1 MLKQSRV
8 FGVEIMRKEVTW
20 TKMVINA
27 CEGETMKPKFFEVV
41 KYRFDNIMAKGLV
54 ALIGLLA
61 LISLIFVSII
71 ALVVVAFGLFPPNE
85 ELDFLEVVWLSV
97 LRTLDPGTMG
107 QDAGLGFR
115 TAMFIVTLSGVV
127 IVASLIGVIS
137 NAFNAR
143 VDQLRKGHSKVLEKD
158 HILILGWSGKVH
170 QILHEVTLANQSRRN
185 STVVILADQDKVEME
200 DELRSH
206 GHFKSRTRIIVRSGD
221 PMRESNLHMVRAND
235 ARSLIILAPDSLED
249 ADSFSLKTALAILNG
264 KDRKNAPYQ
273 IVAEIKEEQNL
284 EVAEL
289 IGKGQVVWIN
299 AEEVISRLIVQT
311 SRQSGLSTV
320 YSDLLDFE
328 GNELY
333 LKQADSLA
341 GLSYLDASLSQKSS
355 CLIGFV
361 RDGQVFLNP
370 ALEAEIRESDQ
381 LILLSLDD
389 SSIEFGQVSTFDE
402 AHITAA
408 AHYTLKPDKTLILGT
423 NHALNLILAE
433 INDFSP
439 IGSSVKIVDTS
450 IPEFEREHGNLQIE
464 TLNAEP
470 SSRKVLQ
477 SVTLDEFNHIIVLAD
492 RESRTSEQA
501 DARTLLTLLNL
512 RELMKESPRSP
523 NIVSEMLNDHNRELA
538 ESASPDDF
546 IVSEKLISNLIS
558 EITEDSA
565 ISPVI
570 RAVLSSDGAQVKLQ
584 PAEYFVTLGEEVDFN
599 TVTVAALRR
608 GESAM
613 GYRLKA
619 GDAQLNQGVAL
630 NPSKTE
636 KIVFA
641 PGDAIVVLSNE

>member
-1 MLKQSRV
+1 
-8 FGVEIMRKEVTW
+8 MR
-20 TKMVINA
+20 
-27 CEGETMKPKFFEVV
+27 PKFFDVV
-41 KYRFDNIMAKGLV
+41 RYRFDNIMSKGVV
-54 ALIGLLA
+54 ALIGLLG
-61 LISLIFVSII
+61 LVTLIFVSLV
-71 ALVVVAFGLFPPNE
+71 ALVVVIFGLFPPNE
-85 ELDFLEVVWLSV
+85 EFEFLEVVWLSV
-97 LRTLDPGTMG
+97 LRALDPGTMG
-107 QDAGLGFR
+107 QDTGLGFR
-115 TAMFIVTLSGVV
+115 AAMFIVTLSGVV
-127 IVASLIGVIS
+127 LVASLIGVIS

-143 VDQLRKGHSKVLEKD
+143 VEQLRKGHSKVLEKD
-158 HILILGWSGKVH
+158 HILLLGWSGKIH
-170 QILHEVTLANQSRRN
+170 QILHEITLANESRRR
-185 STVVILADQDKVEME
+185 SVVVILADKDKVEME

-206 GHFKSRTRIIVRSGD
+206 GHFKGKTKIIVRSGD
-221 PMRESNLHMVRAND
+221 PMRESNLHLVRAND
-235 ARSLIILAPDSLED
+235 ARSLIIIAPDSVED

-264 KDRKNAPYQ
+264 KERKTTPYQ
-273 IVAEIKEEQNL
+273 IVGEIKDEQNL

-328 GNELY
+328 GDELY

-341 GLSYLDASLSQKSS
+341 GLSYLDACLAQKSS
-355 CLIGFV
+355 CLLGFV
-361 RDGQVFLNP
+361 REGQVCLNP
-370 ALEAEIRESDQ
+370 PLDSEIRESDQ

-389 SSIEFGQVSTFDE
+389 SSIEYGQVAAFDKT
-402 AHITAA
+402 HITATKN
-408 AHYTLKPDKTLILGT
+408 HPLTPEKTLILGT
-423 NHALNLILAE
+423 NHSLSLILAE

-439 IGSSVKIVDTS
+439 IGSAVKIVDTY
-450 IPEFEREHGNLQIE
+450 IPEIAGEHLKLQIE
-464 TLNAEP
+464 TVTAEP

-477 SVTLDEFNHIIVLAD
+477 SVNLADFNHIIVLAD

-512 RELMKESPRSP
+512 RELMKESPRP
-523 NIVSEMLNDHNRELA
+523 ANIVSEMLNDHNRELA

-584 PAEYFVTLGEEVDFN
+584 PAEYFVTLGQKVDFN
-599 TVTVAALRR
+599 AVTVAALRR

-613 GYRLKA
+613 GYRVKA
-619 GDAQLNQGVAL
+619 TASRLNQGVVL
-630 NPSKTE
+630 NPNRAE
-636 KIVFA
+636 KVVFS
-641 PGDAIVVLSNE
+641 PGDSIVVLSDE

>member
-1 MLKQSRV
+1 
-8 FGVEIMRKEVTW
+8 
-20 TKMVINA
+20 
-27 CEGETMKPKFFEVV
+27 MKPKFFEVLR
-41 KYRFDNIMAKGLV
+41 YRFDNVMSKGVV
-54 ALIGLLA
+54 ALIGLLG
-61 LISLIFVSII
+61 LIALIFVSLV
-71 ALVVVAFGLFPPNE
+71 ALAVVSFGLFPPNE
-85 ELDFLEVVWLSV
+85 EFEFLEVVWLSI

-107 QDAGLGFR
+107 QDTGLGFR
-115 TAMFIVTLSGVV
+115 AAMFVVTLSGVV
-127 IVASLIGVIS
+127 LVASLIGVIS

-143 VDQLRKGHSKVLEKD
+143 VEQLRKGHSKVLEKD
-158 HILILGWSGKVH
+158 HIVVLGWSGKIH
-170 QILHEVTLANQSRRN
+170 QILHEVTLANKSRRR
-185 STVVILADQDKVEME
+185 SVVVILADKDKVEME

-206 GHFKSRTRIIVRSGD
+206 GHFKAKTRIIVRSGD

-235 ARSLIILAPDSLED
+235 ARSLIILAPDSPDD

-264 KDRKNAPYQ
+264 KERKSTPYQ
-273 IVAEIKEEQNL
+273 IVAEIKDEQNL

-333 LKQADSLA
+333 LRDALNLV
-341 GLSYLDASLSQKSS
+341 GMSYLDASLAQKSS
-355 CLIGFV
+355 CLIGVV
-361 RDGQVFLNP
+361 RDAQVILNP
-370 ALEAEIRESDQ
+370 PLDLVVGDSDQ
-381 LILLSLDD
+381 LIHLSLDD
-389 SSIEFGQVSTFDE
+389 SSIEYGQVATFDE
-402 AHITAA
+402 TFIAA
-408 AHYTLKPDKTLILGT
+408 ASHHPISPEKTLILGT

-439 IGSSVKIVDTS
+439 SGSAVKVIDTAL
-450 IPEFEREHGNLQIE
+450 PEISGEHKNIQIE
-464 TLNAEP
+464 IVKSEP

-477 SVTLDEFNHIIVLAD
+477 SVNLAEFNHIIVLAD

-501 DARTLLTLLNL
+501 DARTLLILLNL
-512 RELMKESPRSP
+512 RELLKGAPKTP
-523 NIVSEMLNDHNRELA
+523 NIVSEMLNDQNRELA

-584 PAEYFVTLGEEVDFN
+584 PAECFVTLGKEVDFN

-608 GESAM
+608 GESVM
-613 GYRLKA
+613 GYMCKTGA
-619 GDAQLNQGVAL
+619 SQLNQGVVL
-630 NPSKTE
+630 NPPKTE
-636 KIVFA
+636 KVVFS
-641 PGDAIVVLSNE
+641 PGDKVVVLSDE